1 MTISVATTDSTADLA
16 VELSVTNEQV
26 CTFGDNSTLVG
37 VYTPPTN
44 TDSSLPCAL
53 FLTAG
58 LLHHVGP
65 TRLHVEM
72 ARALSR
78 QNIAGLRFDLSGVGD
93 SETSSMGG
101 YFMDRS
107 VLEVRQA
114 MDFLGEQYGHKQFVL
129 IGLCSGADDA
139 LATAQQDSRVSGIVL
154 LNGYAYK
161 AGLFFI
167 NRLKIFYLPRL
178 FMWQK
183 VRRKLM
189 KLVRRESKGTEEKTE
204 EKGVEENKAALAE
217 LDDDFR
223 YIPPQQETAD
233 VLQNLADSNTDLLF
247 VYTGSEHDD
256 YTYQGQLF
264 AMFPKLRGSTHVSE
278 RYLKA
283 ADHTLILKSDR
294 ITVTSW
300 VCEWFDKAK
309 FRRSLS

>member
-1 MTISVATTDSTADLA
+1 MTTKVAMPDAIDG
-16 VELSVTNEQV
+16 LSVESSLAIEQV
-26 CTFGDNSTLVG
+26 CAFGDNSTLIG
-37 VYTPPTN
+37 VYTPPAN
-44 TDSSLPCAL
+44 TASSQPCAV

-72 ARALSR
+72 ARALSQ
-78 QNIAGLRFDLSGVGD
+78 QNVAGLRFDLSGIGD

-101 YFMDRS
+101 YFMERS
-107 VLEVRQA
+107 VHEIRQA
-114 MDFLGEQYGHKQFVL
+114 MDFLQEQYGHERFVL

-139 LATAQQDSRVSGIVL
+139 LATAQQDNRVSGIVL

-167 NRLKIFYLPRL
+167 NRLKIFYFPRL

-183 VRRKLM
+183 VRRKLIT
-189 KLVRRESKGTEEKTE
+189 LVRRDNNSVKEEKT
-204 EKGVEENKAALAE
+204 ALAE
-217 LDDDFR
+217 LDDDYR

-233 VLQNLADSNTDLLF
+233 SLQKLANSKADLLF
-247 VYTGSEHDD
+247 VYTGSEHDE
-256 YTYQGQLF
+256 YTYQGQLY
-264 AMFPKLRGSTHVSE
+264 AMFPKLRGNAHVSE

-294 ITVTSW
+294 VAVTGW
-300 VCEWFDKAK
+300 VCEWFKKAK

>member
-1 MTISVATTDSTADLA
+1 MTMPVVTLDANNESAIMSSVAI
-16 VELSVTNEQV
+16 EQV
-26 CTFGDNSTLVG
+26 CTFGDNSTLIG
-37 VYTPPTN
+37 VYTPPVN
-44 TDSSLPCAL
+44 ADSSQPCAL

-65 TRLHVEM
+65 TRLYVEM

-78 QNIAGLRFDLSGVGD
+78 QNVAGLRFDLSGVGD
-93 SETSSMGG
+93 SETSSLGG

-107 VLEVRQA
+107 VHEVRQA
-114 MDFLGEQYGHKQFVL
+114 MDFLQEQYGHKRFVL

-139 LATAQQDSRVSGIVL
+139 LATAQQDHRVSGIVL

-161 AGLFFI
+161 AGLFFV

-178 FMWQK
+178 FTWQK
-183 VRRKLM
+183 VQRKLI
-189 KLVRRESKGTEEKTE
+189 KLVRRDKKS
-204 EKGVEENKAALAE
+204 VDENKSALAE

-233 VLQNLADSNTDLLF
+233 VLQSLASSNTDLLF

-256 YTYQGQLF
+256 YTYKGQLY
-264 AMFPKLRGSTHVSE
+264 AMFPRLRGSICVSE

-283 ADHTLILKSDR
+283 ADHTLIIKSDR
-294 ITVTSW
+294 IKVTDW
-300 VCEWFDKAK
+300 VCEWFKQAK
-309 FRRSLS
+309 FSRSRL